1 MKRTIPLL
9 MMVLMVLGFASPAL
23 AAPGDLDTTFG
34 NKGMVVTRF
43 FDSDGSAQ
51 FSPGDDLAIQPDGKV
66 VVAGGAFLARYNP
79 TGTLDPS
86 FDGDGKVV
94 SDGISRDLAIQPD
107 GKIVVVGQNSSRDS
121 SGQIDF
127 DFQVLRYNA
136 DGSPDATFSGD
147 GRLTT
152 PVGPANAFDSAHGV
166 VVQPD
171 SKIVVVGH
179 SNGDIALV
187 RYNSDGSLD
196 TSFGTDGKLT
206 TDIESGKDAA
216 SDIAL
221 QPEDDKIVIAG
232 QSGHTTNEV
241 GVTTDDDFVVARYN
255 SDGSLDTSFDTD
267 GKLTTTFGSG
277 KDGASTLALQPDGK
291 IVVAGSS
298 QHATQANG
306 NTINDFALARYNSD
320 GSLDT
325 SFGTDGK
332 LTTAIGTDDDVATD
346 LILQDDGKIVAAGR
360 TATVMGDVSRQHNL
374 ALVRYNLDGSLD
386 PLFDA
391 DGKVRGPVVN
401 QQNVAAGLQAS
412 GKIFVS
418 GTSPDQAQ
426 LLARYY
432 GGDDATPPETT
443 INSGPSGFVRGTSA
457 SFGFSSSELGST
469 FECRLDGA
477 TYNGCDSPKS
487 FSALPDGPHTFRVRA
502 TDSNGNVDASPAS
515 RTWTVDTV
523 SPQGTVLINGG
534 ATTTT
539 SRTVTLRLS
548 ANDPSPASGV
558 AHMRFRSENTTT
570 WSSWQTYATSK
581 AWTLSSG
588 AGTKTVY
595 AQYRDRAG
603 NLSAPAR
610 DTIKY
615 SP

>member
-1 MKRTIPLL
+1 MKRTISLL
-9 MMVLMVLGFASPAL
+9 TVVLMVLGFASPAL

-34 NKGMVVTRF
+34 NKGMVVTSF
-43 FDSDGSAQ
+43 FDSDGSAR

-66 VVAGGAFLARYNP
+66 VVAGGTFLARYNP

-94 SDGISRDLAIQPD
+94 GDGISKDLAIQPD

-152 PVGPANAFDSAHGV
+152 PVGPGNAFDSAHGV

-171 SKIVVVGH
+171 SNIVVVGH
-179 SNGDIALV
+179 SNGEIALV
-187 RYNSDGSLD
+187 
-196 TSFGTDGKLT
+196 
-206 TDIESGKDAA
+206 
-216 SDIAL
+216 
-221 QPEDDKIVIAG
+221 
-232 QSGHTTNEV
+232 
-241 GVTTDDDFVVARYN
+241 
-255 SDGSLDTSFDTD
+255 
-267 GKLTTTFGSG
+267 
-277 KDGASTLALQPDGK
+277 
-291 IVVAGSS
+291 
-298 QHATQANG
+298 
-306 NTINDFALARYNSD
+306 RYNSD

-374 ALVRYNLDGSLD
+374 ALVRYNPDGSLD
-386 PLFDA
+386 PLFNA
-391 DGKVRGPVVN
+391 DGRVRGPVIN

-443 INSGPSGFVRGTSA
+443 INSGPSGFARGTSA
-457 SFGFSSSELGST
+457 SFDFSSSELGST

-477 TYNGCDSPKS
+477 TYNGCVSPKS
-487 FSALPDGPHTFRVRA
+487 YSALPDGPHTFRVRA
-502 TDSNGNVDASPAS
+502 TDSNGNVDPAPAS

-558 AHMRFRSENTTT
+558 AHMRFRNENTTT

-581 AWTLSSG
+581 SWTLSSG

-595 AQYRDRAG
+595 VQYRDRAG